1 MFLFVDGQPV
11 VLRFN
16 QVEQRY
22 YAAFVDQFPEAEVSM
37 SQWRGSYEYQTL
49 YPAMQQ
55 MVENGAL
62 TLDALNE
69 VLGTIAAAN
78 ESIRRPAVLSSRV
91 AERFK
96 ELGYEATSRV
106 ADATNKG
113 IVAICVDQARG
124 GKDYGGTLTPA
135 DGTAAG
141 YGTDIGFR
149 AGEFG
154 ELTPPEV
161 FKAQVLTLTTQSAQA
176 DVIFFDF
183 ASTTGVTTFDA
194 VISGITVTFYENPS
208 YPGGAAFV
216 GESADAYNAI
226 RASAGVGLA
235 VYIAGGGSFEAIN
248 DDDELIGNLIR
259 DEMLPVGQHM
269 EGDVVYETALS
280 NGQPIDI
287 KWTVPVEGT
296 YQYRVTINRK
306 RGSPYPE
313 NTVDEIVAIFNANYD
328 EVMGIGTDITP
339 QVYLTV
345 RDLPWASSVL
355 VEWYSGAGWYTSD
368 FTAAYNHRFL
378 ATLSP
383 ANVVIV

>member
-113 IVAICVDQARG
+113 IVAICVDQERAAPPVRTMTIG
-124 GKDYGGTLTPA
+124 VNSTNPENAGFTPA
-135 DGTAAG
+135 FGSIDSATLANNCIITTLASEGAAG
-141 YGTDIGFR
+141 SQNSYMYTSPSFGVAGDSMTGTFNGAAVTWVNSTSVPGQWDCSGQGVAEYLR
-149 AGEFG
+149 ANVGG
-154 ELTPPEV
+154 
-161 FKAQVLTLTTQSAQA
+161 SAT
-176 DVIFFDF
+176 F
-183 ASTTGVTTFDA
+183 TFDVDA
-194 VISGITVTFYENPS
+194 V
-208 YPGGAAFV
+208 
-216 GESADAYNAI
+216 
-226 RASAGVGLA
+226 A
-235 VYIAGGGSFEAIN
+235 VN

-269 EGDVVYETALS
+269 EGDVVYPTALS

-287 KWTVPVEGT
+287 KWTVPVDAWRN
-296 YQYRVTINRK
+296 YRVNITRK

-313 NTVDEIVAIFNANYD
+313 NTVDEIITIFSANFD
-328 EVMGIGTDITP
+328 GAMGIGSDVTP

-355 VEWYSGAGWYTSD
+355 VEWQDGVGDWYSGDLPSNYNTRPIAG
-368 FTAAYNHRFL
+368 
-378 ATLSP
+378 LSP

>member
-106 ADATNKG
+106 ADATTKG
-113 IVAICVDQARG
+113 IVAICVDQEREAS
-124 GKDYGGTLTPA
+124 DFNATLTPA
-135 DGTAAG
+135 DGGPAG
-141 YGTDIGFR
+141 YATKVGWWDGKFGALTSKHGIFGSNFYRIDTDTVDLDAVYCVFSGPISIG
-149 AGEFG
+149 GEFSMTIG
-154 ELTPPEV
+154 
-161 FKAQVLTLTTQSAQA
+161 
-176 DVIFFDF
+176 
-183 ASTTGVTTFDA
+183 GVTGLFTA
-194 VISGITVTFYENPS
+194 EAEPTQNWICQSPEMYEL
-208 YPGGAAFV
+208 
-216 GESADAYNAI
+216 I
-226 RASAGVGLA
+226 RGSIGVGLD
-235 VYIAGGGSFEAIN
+235 VFVPGGGSVATS
-248 DDDELIGNLIR
+248 DDDATIGNLIR

-269 EGDVVYETALS
+269 DGDVVYQTALS
-280 NGQPIDI
+280 NGQAIDI
-287 KWTVPVEGT
+287 KWTIPVNQTFE
-296 YQYRVTINRK
+296 YRVTINRK
-306 RGSPYPE
+306 RGSQYPE
-313 NTVDEIVAIFNANYD
+313 HTVDEIIAIFNANYG
-328 EVMGIGTDITP
+328 EAMGIGSDITP

-345 RDLPWASSVL
+345 RDLPWASAVL
-355 VEWYSGAGWYTSD
+355 VEWFSGAEWSSAD
-368 FTAAYNHRFL
+368 FSAAYNQRFL
-378 ATLSP
+378 ANLTP
-383 ANVVIV
+383 ANVVIA

>member
-78 ESIRRPAVLSSRV
+78 ESIRRPAVLYSRV

-106 ADATNKG
+106 ATLETRG
-113 IVAICVDQARG
+113 IVAICVDQEREPR
-124 GKDYGGTLTPA
+124 TMT
-135 DGTAAG
+135 
-141 YGTDIGFR
+141 IG
-149 AGEFG
+149 
-154 ELTPPEV
+154 
-161 FKAQVLTLTTQSAQA
+161 
-176 DVIFFDF
+176 
-183 ASTTGVTTFDA
+183 ASTTDPDDA
-194 VISGITVTFYENPS
+194 GFAGYMGEMTNTDFRGEKIIDLSTVSQIESGFVYLIFNAMPADTGDITAVF
-208 YPGGAAFV
+208 GGAFNHTATFTLV
-216 GESADAYNAI
+216 PGSASWNVDDPALASLI
-226 RASAGVGLA
+226 RGSVGLK
-235 VYIAGGGSFEAIN
+235 VTVILDGDTGSTPVN
-248 DDDELIGNLIR
+248 DDDDEIGNLIR

-269 EGDVVYETALS
+269 EGDIIYQTALS

-287 KWTVPVEGT
+287 KWTVPVVGGHL
-296 YQYRVTINRK
+296 YRVTITRA
-306 RGSPYPE
+306 RGSQYPADSVDQIIEKFQE
-313 NTVDEIVAIFNANYD
+313 NFESI
-328 EVMGIGTDITP
+328 MGIGKDITP
-339 QVYLTV
+339 QRYLTV
-345 RDLPWASSVL
+345 RDLPWATSVL
-355 VEWYSGAGWYTSD
+355 VEWSDVDVWRTDDQEVPFNHKYGAD
-368 FTAAYNHRFL
+368 L
-378 ATLSP
+378 PP